1 MSSIFERITTL
12 TKAAIHEG
20 LNKLED
26 PVLLTGQYLR
36 DLEDKIGNAESKQR
50 ELKVTA
56 SVLERRKAE
65 YQAQADSSE
74 AAAVKAM
81 SEGNEAAAR
90 AAVLA
95 KLRYLESVQENEII
109 QEETLQAL
117 AALEVN
123 LQNAKAEHERLKVKR
138 AELAER
144 ARKAAELNKRP
155 APNGYGT
162 YPGAP
167 GHGPVINAGAA
178 SRGFERM
185 EDKISEWE
193 AQAGQSAQASVPAID
208 PALQNAVEAELARLR
223 DQKDGGSVK

>member
-1 MSSIFERITTL
+1 MNSIFNRITTL

-36 DLEDKIGNAESKQR
+36 DLDDKIGSAESKQR

-65 YQAQADSSE
+65 YLVQADSSE
-74 AAAVKAM
+74 AAAIQAM
-81 SEGNEAAAR
+81 SEGNEPAAR
-90 AAVLA
+90 VAVEA
-95 KLRYLESVQENEII
+95 KLRYLESVQETEAIL
-109 QEETLQAL
+109 EETLQAL

-123 LQNAKAEHERLKVKR
+123 LENAKAEHARLKAKR

-144 ARKAAELNKRP
+144 ARKASEASKR
-155 APNGYGT
+155 AAQNSAASYS
-162 YPGAP
+162 GAP
-167 GHGPVINAGAA
+167 VHGHVINAGAA

-185 EDKISEWE
+185 EDKINEWE
-193 AQAGQSAQASVPAID
+193 AQAGQVAQPSAPAID
-208 PALQNAVEAELARLR
+208 PALQGAVEAELARLR
-223 DQKDGGSVK
+223 SKQSDSGK

>member
-36 DLEDKIGNAESKQR
+36 DLEDKIGIAESKQR

-65 YQAQADSSE
+65 YLVQAESSE

-81 SEGNEAAAR
+81 SEGNEPAAR
-90 AAVLA
+90 AAVMA
-95 KLRYLESVQENEII
+95 KLRYQESI
-109 QEETLQAL
+109 QETEGILEDTLQTL

-123 LQNAKAEHERLKVKR
+123 LHNAKAEHERLKAKR
-138 AELAER
+138 AELTER
-144 ARKAAELNKRP
+144 ARKAAELSKQAAAQNHY
-155 APNGYGT
+155 A

-167 GHGPVINAGAA
+167 GHGPIISAGAA

-193 AQAGQSAQASVPAID
+193 AQAGQPAQAPAID

-223 DQKDGGSVK
+223 TQKPEDGSVK

>member
-36 DLEDKIGNAESKQR
+36 DLDEKIGNAESKQR

-56 SVLERRKAE
+56 SVLGRRTAE
-65 YQAQADSSE
+65 YQAQAESSE

-81 SEGNEAAAR
+81 GEGNEPAAR

-95 KLRYLESVQENEII
+95 KLRYQESIQETEAIL
-109 QEETLQAL
+109 EETLQSL

-123 LQNAKAEHERLKVKR
+123 LQNAKAEHERLKAKR

-144 ARKAAELNKRP
+144 ARKAAEVSKR
-155 APNGYGT
+155 AAQNSYGA
-162 YPGAP
+162 YPGAA
-167 GHGPVINAGAA
+167 GQGPIINAGAA

-193 AQAGQSAQASVPAID
+193 VQAGHSAQAPAID

-223 DQKDGGSVK
+223 NPKPEDGSVK

>member
-36 DLEDKIGNAESKQR
+36 DLDDKISSAESKQR

-65 YQAQADSSE
+65 YLVQADSSE
-74 AAAVKAM
+74 ASAIQAM
-81 SEGNEAAAR
+81 SEGNEPAAR
-90 AAVLA
+90 AAVEA
-95 KLRYLESVQENEII
+95 KLRYLESVQETEAIL
-109 QEETLQAL
+109 EETLQAL

-123 LQNAKAEHERLKVKR
+123 LQNAKAEHARLKAKR

-144 ARKAAELNKRP
+144 ARKAAEASKR
-155 APNGYGT
+155 AAQNSAASYG
-162 YPGAP
+162 GAP
-167 GHGPVINAGAA
+167 AYGHVINAGTA

-185 EDKISEWE
+185 EDKINEWE
-193 AQAGQSAQASVPAID
+193 AQAGHAAQASAPAID
-208 PALQNAVEAELARLR
+208 PALQGAVEAELARLR
-223 DQKDGGSVK
+223 SKQTDSGN

>member
-36 DLEDKIGNAESKQR
+36 DLDDKISSAESKQR

-65 YQAQADSSE
+65 YLVQADSSE
-74 AAAVKAM
+74 AAAVQAM
-81 SEGNEAAAR
+81 SEGNEPAAR
-90 AAVLA
+90 AAVTA
-95 KLRYLESVQENEII
+95 KLRYLESI
-109 QEETLQAL
+109 QETEAILDETLQAL

-123 LQNAKAEHERLKVKR
+123 LQNAKAEHARLKAKR

-144 ARKAAELNKRP
+144 ARKAEASKR
-155 APNGYGT
+155 AAQNNASSHT
-162 YPGAP
+162 GAP
-167 GHGPVINAGAA
+167 VYGHVINAGAA

-185 EDKISEWE
+185 EDKINEWE
-193 AQAGQSAQASVPAID
+193 AQAGHTAQASAPAID
-208 PALQNAVEAELARLR
+208 PALQGAVEAELARLR
-223 DQKDGGSVK
+223 SKQTDSGK

>member
-36 DLEDKIGNAESKQR
+36 DLDEKIGNAESKQR

-56 SVLERRKAE
+56 SVLERRIAE
-65 YQAQADSSE
+65 YQTQAESSE

-81 SEGNEAAAR
+81 GEGNEAAAR
-90 AAVLA
+90 ASVMA
-95 KLRYLESVQENEII
+95 KLRYLESVQETEAIL
-109 QEETLQAL
+109 EETHQTL
-117 AALEVN
+117 AALEIN
-123 LQNAKAEHERLKVKR
+123 LQNAKAEHERLKAKR

-144 ARKAAELNKRP
+144 ARKAEALAKQQ
-155 APNGYGT
+155 AQQFSSHSSYS
-162 YPGAP
+162 GAR
-167 GHGPVINAGAA
+167 GPVINAGMA

-193 AQAGQSAQASVPAID
+193 AQAGHSAQAPAID
-208 PALQNAVEAELARLR
+208 PALQDAVEAELARLR
-223 DQKDGGSVK
+223 NQKAEDGSVK

>member
-1 MSSIFERITTL
+1 MSSIFNRITTL

-36 DLEDKIGNAESKQR
+36 DLDDKISSAESKQR

-65 YQAQADSSE
+65 YLVQADSSE
-74 AAAVKAM
+74 AAAIQAM
-81 SEGNEAAAR
+81 SEGNEPAAR
-90 AAVLA
+90 VAVEA
-95 KLRYLESVQENEII
+95 KLRYLESVQETETIL
-109 QEETLQAL
+109 EETLQAL

-123 LQNAKAEHERLKVKR
+123 LQNAKAEHTRLKAKR

-144 ARKAAELNKRP
+144 ARKAAEANKR
-155 APNGYGT
+155 AAQNSAAA

-167 GHGPVINAGAA
+167 LRGHVINAGAA
-178 SRGFERM
+178 TRGFERM
-185 EDKISEWE
+185 EDKINEWE
-193 AQAGQSAQASVPAID
+193 AQAGPFAQPADPAID
-208 PALQNAVEAELARLR
+208 PALQGAVEAELARLR
-223 DQKDGGSVK
+223 SKQADSSK

>member
-36 DLEDKIGNAESKQR
+36 DLEEKIGIAESKQR

-56 SVLERRKAE
+56 SVLGRRTAE

-81 SEGNEAAAR
+81 GEGNEAAAR

-95 KLRYLESVQENEII
+95 KIRYQESIQETEVIL
-109 QEETLQAL
+109 EETLQTL

-123 LQNAKAEHERLKVKR
+123 LQNAKAEHERLKAKR

-144 ARKAAELNKRP
+144 ARKAAEVSKR
-155 APNGYGT
+155 AAQNSYGT

-167 GHGPVINAGAA
+167 GHGPIINAGAA

-193 AQAGQSAQASVPAID
+193 ALAGQAAQAPAID

-223 DQKDGGSVK
+223 NQKPEDGSVK